1 MIVGV
6 LEVEVFIPYSRSIKE
21 KRHIVK
27 SIKDKVKSKFN
38 VSVAELDYYDA
49 WQRSKLGFAC
59 LNSNVNYIN
68 SQLLEILKFLEE
80 DRRFEITQH
89 RISWF

>member
-1 MIVGV
+1 MIIGV
-6 LEVEVFIPYSRSIKE
+6 LEVEIFIPYSRSIKE
-21 KRHIVK
+21 KRQIVK
-27 SIKDKVKSKFN
+27 SIKDKIKSKFN

-49 WQRSKLGFAC
+49 WQRSKFGIAC
-59 LNSNVNYIN
+59 LNNNVNYIN

-89 RISWF
+89 KISWF